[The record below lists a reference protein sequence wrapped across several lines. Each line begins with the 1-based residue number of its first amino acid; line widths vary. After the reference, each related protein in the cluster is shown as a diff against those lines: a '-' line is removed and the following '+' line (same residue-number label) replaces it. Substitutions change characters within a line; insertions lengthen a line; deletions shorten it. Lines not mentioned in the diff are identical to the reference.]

1 MRSEQV
7 LYLTVSLN
15 EPYNLLKILNS
26 NIKVN
31 LNMFCEL
38 TLQNT
43 RLFDSIP
50 HVVYAFAM
58 RLFAFYLQYC
68 ENKLNYLNH
77 LIILYLKLL
86 LIFLLDSNN
95 NSPNVMVHRWIYFQQ
110 IHISFPTFQMLLH
123 SLSRN
128 WFTIALIDDFTT
140 ALQCS
145 TLIQSFLLTTS
156 PPPCP
161 PPPPQLMLLLGT

>member
-15 EPYNLLKILNS
+15 EPYKLLKILNS

-50 HVVYAFAM
+50 HVCLCICHETV
-58 RLFAFYLQYC
+58 C
-68 ENKLNYLNH
+68 
-77 LIILYLKLL
+77 LL
-86 LIFLLDSNN
+86 LAVL
-95 NSPNVMVHRWIYFQQ
+95 
-110 IHISFPTFQMLLH
+110 
-123 SLSRN
+123 
-128 WFTIALIDDFTT
+128 
-140 ALQCS
+140 
-145 TLIQSFLLTTS
+145 
-156 PPPCP
+156 
-161 PPPPQLMLLLGT
+161 